1 MEDKTERRKKI
12 QSDRIFQKHMM
23 GSIASEHPALI
34 GHLNS
39 KKAQEEKKLSTLNL
53 THEERGYH
61 IGRYEA
67 YRALVEEFE
76 SCKNEYSEK

>member
-1 MEDKTERRKKI
+1 MDTKDEKRKKI
-12 QSDRIFQKHMM
+12 QSDRIFHKHLM

-34 GHLNS
+34 GHLNA
-39 KKAQEEKKLSTLNL
+39 KKAQEEKKLTTLNL

-67 YRALVEEFE
+67 YRALVEELE
-76 SCKNEYSEK
+76 SCKNEYNEK